1 MAQITIKNFKGI
13 NLREGNWADAFASYA
28 SGIDLFGLAD
38 NANKISRANVLQSTL
53 KVCAMSGATSGNG
66 VVTEEVQDFAY
77 FDTAN
82 PYWYAIGRVNNAR
95 LYRLNSGTWEYVSA
109 INTSGNGNNLI
120 QYGANL
126 YYATHT
132 YLGQYDGTNGN
143 ANFQAFTD
151 TISAPRPMKVFNGSL
166 FIGQGRYVDK
176 YDGTTYSSQKLTLPA
191 NYDVRSIEIY
201 QNRLFISA
209 DNAQI
214 SQIFV
219 WDGISNTFESA
230 INILGE
236 AAAPSLITANNILW
250 AVSNRGTS
258 IPTTGVWTYTG
269 SSFEQVF
276 DLPFPRENQFA
287 PPNSLAVYRTGIL
300 IGGEEGAS
308 AKYEDG
314 GGGLW
319 FVGKNLSENVYYAVL
334 LFLTGNTPLRKAF
347 NGTVAS
353 KGIVYVGITDTT
365 TGTSYEIHQVDFTN
379 YYVSTGIWQSL
390 PIDAGSTEQKVWHGI
405 KINAD
410 TLAANQTVTILY
422 RLDDGTAFTS
432 LKQFTS
438 GDMEQYIPIGLTSRT
453 ITIRLQI
460 ATGGADANT
469 TRIHSFTLDYTPTKI

>member
-28 SGIDLFGLAD
+28 LGIDLFGLAD
-38 NANKISRANVLQSTL
+38 NANKISRPNVLQSAL
-53 KVCAMSGATSGNG
+53 QVCAMSGAISGGG
-66 VVTEEVQDFAY
+66 VITEEIQDFAY
-77 FDTAN
+77 YDIAN
-82 PYWYAIGRVNNAR
+82 PYWYAIGRRNNAR
-95 LYRLNSGTWEYVSA
+95 IYRLNSGVWEYVSA
-109 INTSGNGNNLI
+109 VATSGNGNNLI

-126 YYATHT
+126 YYATNT
-132 YLGQYDGTNGN
+132 YLGQYDGTNGY

-176 YDGTTYSSQKLTLPA
+176 YDGTTYSSQKLTLPS

-209 DNAQI
+209 DNGQI
-214 SQIFV
+214 SQVFV
-219 WDGISNTFESA
+219 WDGVSNTFESA

-300 IGGEEGAS
+300 IGGEEDTS

-319 FVGKNLSENVYYAVL
+319 FIGKNLSENVYYAVL
-334 LFLTGNTPLRKAF
+334 LLTVNGVLNKAF
-347 NGTVAS
+347 NGLVAS
-353 KGIVYVGITDTT
+353 KGIIYIGVTDTT
-365 TGTSYEIHQVDFTN
+365 TGTSYEIHQADFTN
-379 YYVSTGIWQSL
+379 YYVKSGSVWQSL
-390 PIDAGSTEQKVWHGI
+390 PIDAGATEQKVWHGI
-405 KINAD
+405 KVNAD
-410 TLAANQTVTILY
+410 TLATNQTLRVLY
-422 RLDDGTAFTS
+422 RLDDGVVFTS
-432 LKQFTS
+432 IKYFTS

-453 ITIRLQI
+453 ITIRLELG
-460 ATGGADANT
+460 ATDT
-469 TRIHSFTLDYTPTKI
+469 TSTRVHSFTLDYTPTKI